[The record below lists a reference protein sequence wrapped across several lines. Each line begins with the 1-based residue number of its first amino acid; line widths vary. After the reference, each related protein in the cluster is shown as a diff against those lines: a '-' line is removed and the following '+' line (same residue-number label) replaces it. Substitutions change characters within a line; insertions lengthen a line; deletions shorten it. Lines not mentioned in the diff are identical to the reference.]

1 MAARLPTGIKTLD
14 RQLDGGIP
22 PGSLVVVNA
31 PPISQSELILQ
42 QVVQERNTLYVT
54 IERQKADVQDNFES
68 ELLETNQLV
77 IRHPNLDSPLDNTR
91 DALRQVTNQANII
104 IDSSKLLELAD
115 DQARYIN
122 FLNELT
128 TQLTNTNSIAFIHCI
143 EGSNTPELRDTTL
156 QMADIVLDL
165 AVDTTGDRVENKLS
179 VPKFRGGAA
188 LKDNIKLELR
198 DEVRVDTSRDIA

>member
-1 MAARLPTGIKTLD
+1 MAGRLATGIEALD
-14 RQLDGGIP
+14 RKLDGGVP
-22 PGSLVVVNA
+22 AGSLVAVYA

-42 QVVQERNTLYVT
+42 CIVEERNTLYIT
-54 IERQKADVQDNFES
+54 LERQKADVQKPFDDETLES
-68 ELLETNQLV
+68 NQLV
-77 IRHPNLDSPLDNTR
+77 VRQPGLGSPLDNTR

-104 IDSSKLLELAD
+104 VDSIKMLELAD

-128 TQLTNTNSIAFIHCI
+128 TQLKNTESVAFLHCVKGKT
-143 EGSNTPELRDTTL
+143 EPDLRDTTL
-156 QMADIVLDL
+156 QMTDIVLDL
-165 AVDTTGDRVENKLS
+165 DVDVEGDRVQNKLS
-179 VPKFRGGAA
+179 VAKFRGGRA